1 MGIAYQIKCRH
12 CGAKFNFG
20 QVQSMD
26 AMPRCVGYE
35 SYVET
40 ESPIR
45 CPACYKRT
53 GTDFPDQK
61 SFAAKIIETVG
72 NRHDRS

>member
-45 CPACYKRT
+45 CPVCYKRLNT
-53 GTDFPDQK
+53 TQQEFNEQVQT
-61 SFAAKIIETVG
+61 IMM
-72 NRHDRS
+72 